1 MKVKIRETGKIE
13 DLSITS
19 NGVNWVNDLVG
30 NAGAFDDGQFVYEYD
45 EDVYVADQTTFDW
58 WAGYIAD
65 TNQTDR
71 EIAELSAKI
80 GVSESDIRER
90 IAAEMAGVNDYED
103 HRKAAVRAMRE
114 MAQ

>member
-13 DLSITS
+13 DLSIKS
-19 NGVNWVNDLVG
+19 ENGVNWVNDLVG
-30 NAGAFDDGQFVYEYD
+30 NAGALDDGQFVYEYD
-45 EDVYVADQTTFDW
+45 EDVYLADQATFDW

-90 IAAEMAGVNDYED
+90 IAAEMTDDYGD